1 MPRCRKYSPL
11 YNSLILLAVL
21 LTLACGPGLYD
32 DNEFPAMF
40 MPSSGR
46 TPAGAEPYYYSPAFL
61 YTGFYDYWDQE
72 PDYAGDPV
80 LEGWKKFLG
89 VEVSDSAAGALIYRG
104 KDDEASPLYRAIRSR
119 PTAWNY
125 LVTARRIQD
134 ASAAGGTPWEPT
146 PADTAVM
153 TSCYRQVRD
162 SADAEVVSFLK
173 DKYAFQAIK
182 LAHLL
187 RHPDS
192 AVALYDRYFGKRTDP
207 SVMRYWSLSHVAG
220 ARLEMGDSARG
231 VYLFSQIFHDC
242 LTRRKQ
248 AYMSLRLRGLRFIP
262 GALSYC
268 HSDSEKIAVYTLCAL
283 QPWQDG
289 LPLMEAMVRIDPN
302 TPYLELI
309 MGREINKNEDAWYA
323 DPAYNAWR
331 DTTGVA
337 SRHQRSAS
345 YFDRLGAFADARVR
359 DSRTRDGAFWNT
371 AAAYI
376 AYVKKDY
383 SEAGK
388 YLRLAGEDST
398 ANPELSRQILLEK
411 LLVTIDESPAIT
423 PRLEAGV
430 LPLIDSLRYP
440 QNFYENNVLVRASA
454 HLAARYRK
462 LSETPRVPG
471 GASWFSCNRSGGA
484 PRNFAAAK
492 AFIFAMLPSGSDY
505 MSSPDPYAIMD
516 TTSNAVVDS
525 AIAFFAQKAPSP
537 TDSML
542 MTLSGLNLDYLYLVK
557 GRRAM
562 ARFRYAEAAQAWR
575 HVGDSVWKQ
584 EPFLTY
590 LGANP
595 FSQYLLDSHEP
606 TPDDTVR
613 YTPYQFARRMEALS
627 SQAHGGDKALSAEAY
642 YQLGLGAYNMSYFG
656 NSWIL
661 VKRYWSSAEM
671 SYDFSKNERPVDS
684 VNYYSTLKAEAYF
697 DSAMTR
703 TTDPELA
710 ACACFMAARSEQNA
724 FYHYAARKDALT
736 ILQGNGWGYD
746 GSKAQQD
753 SAAVALAGKKAAHYQ
768 RYFRIL
774 KDRYSGTRLAGEA
787 IRECA
792 TYRDFAEG
800 K

>member
-1 MPRCRKYSPL
+1 M
-11 YNSLILLAVL
+11 LLAVL
-21 LTLACGPGLYD
+21 ITLACGPGLYD
-32 DNEFPAMF
+32 DNEFPGLF
-40 MPSSGR
+40 MPASGR

-61 YTGFYDYWDQE
+61 YTGFYDYWDVE
-72 PDYAGDPV
+72 PDYTGDPV

-89 VEVSDSAAGALIYRG
+89 IAATDSAAAALVYQG

-119 PTAWNY
+119 PAAWNY

-134 ASAAGGTPWEPT
+134 ASAAGGTLWEPT

-153 TSCYRQVRD
+153 TSCYHEVLD
-162 SADAEVVSFLK
+162 SMGSDQDRFLK

-220 ARLEMGDSARG
+220 ALLDMGDSARG

-242 LTRRKQ
+242 PTRRKQ

-268 HSDSEKIAVYTLCAL
+268 HSDSEKIAVYALCAL
-283 QPWQDG
+283 QPWQEG
-289 LPLMEAMVRIDPN
+289 LPLMEAMAAIDPN
-302 TPYLELI
+302 TSYLELI
-309 MGREINKNEDAWYA
+309 MGREINKNEDAYYS
-323 DPAYNAWR
+323 DPTYSAWR
-331 DTTGVA
+331 DTTGLA
-337 SRHQRSAS
+337 SRQRRSAS
-345 YFDRLGAFADARVR
+345 YFDRLGSFADARVS

-376 AYVKKDY
+376 AYVQKNY
-383 SEAGK
+383 SGAGK
-388 YLRLAGEDST
+388 YLRAAGEDST
-398 ANPELSRQILLEK
+398 TNPDLSRQILLEK
-411 LLVTIDESPAIT
+411 LLVTVDESPEVT

-430 LPLIDSLRYP
+430 LPLIDSLRSP
-440 QNFYENNVLVRASA
+440 ENFYENNALARASA
-454 HLAARYRK
+454 HLAARYRN
-462 LSETPRVPG
+462 LSETSRAAAG
-471 GASWFSCNRSGGA
+471 TSWFSCNRSGGT

-492 AFIFAMLPSGSDY
+492 ALIFTVLPSGSDY
-505 MSSPDPYAIMD
+505 MSSPDQDAIMD
-516 TTSNAVVDS
+516 TTSDVVVDS
-525 AIAFFAQKAPSP
+525 AIAFFAQKTPSS

-542 MTLSGLNLDYLYLVK
+542 MTMSGLNLDYLYLVK
-557 GRRAM
+557 GRRAL
-562 ARFRYAEAAQAWR
+562 ARFRYAEAARAWR
-575 HVGDSVWKQ
+575 HVSDSVWGQ

-595 FSQYLLDSHEP
+595 FSQHLLDSHQP

-627 SQAHGGDKALSAEAY
+627 SQAHAGDAALSAEAY
-642 YQLGLGAYNMSYFG
+642 YQMGLGAYNMSYFG
-656 NSWIL
+656 NSWLL

-671 SYDFSKNERPVDS
+671 SYDFRKNERPIDS

-703 TTDPELA
+703 TSDPELGA
-710 ACACFMAARSEQNA
+710 KACFMAARAEQNA
-724 FYHYAARKDALT
+724 FYQYAARKDALT
-736 ILQGNGWGYD
+736 ILQGNGWGY
-746 GSKAQQD
+746 GGNQARQD
-753 SAAVALAGKKAAHYQ
+753 SAKAILTGERAAHYQ

-774 KDRYSGTRLAGEA
+774 KDRYPGTGLAAEA